1 MEFTSSIINRI
12 KSETP
17 YSEIIPEIIEI
28 IKLILTKNTIKN
40 KDKSIKLI
48 KDIGL
53 DIKKECPTAFPIFNI
68 LSRVIFLINQKNK
81 NSAKLTRIFTQNS
94 EENNLE
100 SEMSIKQ
107 LEIINDLNEIEH
119 VNDYLTSIANTHVNE
134 GETILVHK
142 TSKLIEQFIT
152 DTFEEKN
159 FFLIVVETDKTK
171 KFEKLKTK
179 NVLYMNENSV
189 YSIMPKVSKVFID
202 CHALMADGSL
212 IAESGAFNIAM
223 IAKEFAVPLY
233 VLSPIFKFT
242 PLYAFSQDSFNLKI
256 KPQKLFKEAD
266 GVDNLDIIVNKF
278 SLIPSEYVAMVITE
292 NGEYSMDYV
301 YRVFSEY
308 YNDSDYG
315 YAF

>member
-12 KSETP
+12 KAETP
-17 YSEIIPEIIEI
+17 YSQLIPEIIEI
-28 IKLILTKNTIKN
+28 IKLILTNNTIKN

-81 NSAKLTRIFTQNS
+81 RNTAKLTRILTQNS
-94 EENNLE
+94 EENLVNDI
-100 SEMSIKQ
+100 SPNQ

-119 VNDYLTSIANTHVNE
+119 VDDYLTSIANTHVNE

-142 TSKLIEQFIT
+142 TSKLIEQFVT
-152 DTFEEKN
+152 ETFEEKN
-159 FFLIVVETDKTK
+159 FFLIVVETDKDK

-179 NVLYMNENSV
+179 NVLYTNENSV
-189 YSIMPKVSKVFID
+189 YSIMSKVSKVFID

-256 KPQKLFKEAD
+256 KLTLKSLNAIHILARI
-266 GVDNLDIIVNKF
+266 NLQN
-278 SLIPSEYVAMVITE
+278 
-292 NGEYSMDYV
+292 NG
-301 YRVFSEY
+301 F
-308 YNDSDYG
+308 
-315 YAF
+315 